1 MRRRHFGKKT
11 KRDTVTFDEMVQIAD
26 TLGVAYE
33 QAFVSVIAIPIE
45 HCCSVFHEARN
56 QENTDTDNLSLHLAF
71 YLASWG
77 MYRGS
82 SFCCKRTIRYIFQ
95 SSRNC

>member
-33 QAFVSVIAIPIE
+33 QAFVLKGGRKI
-45 HCCSVFHEARN
+45 
-56 QENTDTDNLSLHLAF
+56 Q
-71 YLASWG
+71 
-77 MYRGS
+77 MGS
-82 SFCCKRTIRYIFQ
+82 KV
-95 SSRNC
+95 